1 MGLVA
6 VPVGRQALALCLA
19 VALWILSLSSLILG
33 DFGGGDSAKCL

>member
-6 VPVGRQALALCLA
+6 VPVGRQVFAA
-19 VALWILSLSSLILG
+19 ALWILFLISLILG